1 MQDGVV
7 DTTPTPDPTRDAATQ
22 QPRGDEPRADA
33 GRGVAPEVEAPAT
46 VPAAQQRDVA
56 AKQQDAKAKDAGK
69 APKRQTLA
77 RELRGSVIA
86 GAIGLPLAQIGLTL
100 LALPLGIW
108 YLSTVIRSVVVV
120 ATNAFSGSGAAQD
133 TNESFT
139 GFDRVADGLSSVSIG
154 IAIVGV
160 VLLVGGIV
168 ASWLISRAHGV
179 DRPLL
184 VTAMAMPAGLV
195 LSVVLSAIINALTG
209 LMFDGSASVGQIV
222 ASAAG
227 GIGISV
233 VGTIVAAIVSGALVW
248 LWVGRVFDVADTGS
262 PVRARKRKP

>member
-1 MQDGVV
+1 MGFVEQ
-7 DTTPTPDPTRDAATQ
+7 TPIPDPPRDAAAQ
-22 QPRGDEPRADA
+22 EPGADEPRRA
-33 GRGVAPEVEAPAT
+33 
-46 VPAAQQRDVA
+46 VPAAPEQRA
-56 AKQQDAKAKDAGK
+56 PEQRATAQARPATPDAKTQDKGK
-69 APKRQTLA
+69 APKQTLA

-86 GAIGLPLAQIGLTL
+86 GAIGLPLAQIGLSM
-100 LALPLGIW
+100 LAFPLGIW
-108 YLSTVIRSVVVV
+108 YLSTVIRSIVVV
-120 ATNAFSGSGAAQD
+120 ATNAFSGSSAAQD

-139 GFDRVADGLSSVSIG
+139 GFDRVADALSSVSVG

-160 VLLVGGIV
+160 VFLIGGIV

-195 LSVVLSAIINALTG
+195 LSVILSAIINALTG
-209 LMFDGSASVGQIV
+209 LMFNGNASVGQIV

-233 VGTIVAAIVSGALVW
+233 VGTILAAIVSGALVW
-248 LWVGRVFDVADTGS
+248 LWVGRVFDVADTGV
-262 PVRARKRKP
+262 PARKPKRS